1 MAGLNKGEVRVA
13 GTGAFYRAPSG
24 TVCPTDSTTPWS
36 AAFVH
41 LGFAE
46 NGFSMKQEMK
56 TKGIPGWQSLEEL
69 RLIVLSLI
77 RSFNFELVQ
86 SNKSTLGL
94 AWGGAT
100 ITSNAVTLGTATI
113 AITTGVVTTS
123 ATHNLAVGD
132 PVQFGVMTGAAP
144 LLAVTTYY
152 VLSVPTATTLTLAAT
167 VGGALIATTTAGTS
181 LSITKVTGAY
191 VLAIPDASMIGD
203 FVLGI
208 DWSDGVTSQRFVIKS
223 AQQTSLPTIKYVKDD
238 AIRYGLE
245 VQAMKPSD
253 GSNSVLVYGVDTAAV
268 TA

>member
-1 MAGLNKGEVRVA
+1 MAGLNSGEVRVA

-24 TVCPTDSTTPWS
+24 TVCPTDSTTAWG

-41 LGFAE
+41 LGFADD
-46 NGFSMKQEMK
+46 GFTMKQDLK
-56 TKGIPGWQSLEEL
+56 TKGISGWQTLEEL

-100 ITSNAVTLGTATI
+100 ITPNAVTLGSVTI
-113 AITTGVVTTS
+113 AITTGVVTVS
-123 ATHNLAVGD
+123 AAHTLAVGD
-132 PVQFGVMTGAAP
+132 PVVLGAMTAAAP
-144 LLAVTTYY
+144 LVAGTTYY
-152 VLSVPTATTLTLAAT
+152 VQSIPTATTLTLAAT
-167 VGGALIATTTAGTS
+167 VGGALIATTTAGSS

-191 VLAIPDASMIGD
+191 ALAIPDASMIGD
-203 FVLGI
+203 FVLGF
-208 DWSDGVTSQRFVIKS
+208 DWSDGTTSQRFILKS
-223 AQQTSLPTIKYVKDD
+223 ARQTSLPTIKYVRTD
-238 AIRYGLE
+238 AIRYAIE